1 MTKAIVHNSQVV
13 IYRNLSDFPGYTV
26 CNEGFIRNKKGR
38 VLVPGNNGRVM
49 LKDSSGKFKSM
60 SVSRLVAENFVRN
73 DNPTLFNVV
82 GHFDGDLTNNDW
94 TNLFWTNQ
102 KGVLG
107 SLRVA
112 INVKKRKRNTD
123 TPVRAYN
130 LITNEIQEFERLIDC
145 SKFLGIS
152 YGTAKLLVSGKQYHS
167 KGWMIE
173 KI

>member
-26 CNEGFIRNKKGR
+26 CNEGFIRNKRGR

-49 LKDSSGKFKSM
+49 LKDSSGKFRSM

-94 TNLFWTNQ
+94 TNQ

-130 LITNEIQEFERLIDC
+130 LVTNEIQEFERLIDAA
-145 SKFLGIS
+145 KFIGCS

>member
-49 LKDSSGKFKSM
+49 LKDSLGKFRSM
-60 SVSRLVAENFVRN
+60 SVSRLVAENFVGNN
-73 DNPTLFNVV
+73 DPDQFNVV
-82 GHFDGDLTNNDW
+82 GHLDGDLTNNCW

-130 LITNEIQEFERLIDC
+130 LVTNEIQEFERLIDAA
-145 SKFLGIS
+145 KFIGCS

>member
-38 VLVPGNNGRVM
+38 ILSPGANGRVM
-49 LKDSSGKFKSM
+49 LKDSSGKFRSM
-60 SVSRLVAENFVRN
+60 SVSRLVAENFVSNSDPIQFDR
-73 DNPTLFNVV
+73 V

-112 INVKKRKRNTD
+112 INVKKRKRGTD

-130 LITNEIQEFERLIDC
+130 LITNEILEFERLIDAA
-145 SKFLGIS
+145 KFIGCS

>member
-38 VLVPGNNGRVM
+38 VLVPGKNGRVM
-49 LKDSSGKFKSM
+49 VKDSSGKFRSM
-60 SVSRLVAENFVRN
+60 SVSRLVAENFVSNSDPIQFDR
-73 DNPTLFNVV
+73 V
-82 GHFDGDLTNNDW
+82 GHLDGDLTNNCW

-112 INVKKRKRNTD
+112 VNVKKRKRNTD

-145 SKFLGIS
+145 SKYLGIS
-152 YGTAKLLVSGKQYHS
+152 YSTAKLLVSQKQYHS